1 METVHINSVLI
12 LAAAN
17 SELKK
22 ASEKT
27 AEVSRLAEI
36 GYLNSQ
42 TGLDVATEVR
52 AHLVKAYE
60 LLAKINTLEA
70 MHQMAGIKL
79 AIEKQ
84 DTIIW
89 RIRYSLT

>member
-22 ASEKT
+22 ATEKT
-27 AEVSRLAEI
+27 AELNRLAEI

-42 TGLDVATEVR
+42 TGLDVATETR
-52 AHLVKAYE
+52 EHLVKAYD
-60 LLAKINTLEA
+60 LLARVDSLDV
-70 MHQMAGIKL
+70 MHSRAGIKL

-89 RIRYSLT
+89 RIRFLLS